1 MRLLWLGHA
10 ALVIRA
16 GGEQLLCDPWLDEPV
31 FARAWW
37 RYPPPP
43 YPSAES
49 LGRVDRLLLSHAHPD
64 HSGEGT
70 LARLDSG
77 TPTYALPFPSQQ
89 LARRLA
95 RAAYRD
101 VRWLEPWK
109 PVDAAPGV
117 RITMVPHD
125 GGWEVASMLVEAD
138 GVRVYHG
145 NDNPLEVATYEEI
158 VRRLGPVDVAF
169 LPFAGAS
176 SYPTCFAW
184 EPGVM
189 QQKAA
194 AKKAEGVAR
203 FIDGIKGL
211 RPRVAVPFASSWALL
226 EPRDLWRNFYD
237 RPTPTEAGAAAA
249 TVAREVGT
257 AIVVMEPG
265 DEWSPEEGHVARR
278 LTAGWTYDVA
288 GVTRYAG
295 QEQERVGAAMRAR
308 DRHGTLPPASALEP
322 ALAAY
327 FGAMLEAT
335 RAGTAQ
341 LAMLAAFHAE
351 GPDDTPSRFWIRFA
365 PGAAPTFGSGAPE
378 GVADETF
385 TLTLPELWDTIAGPV
400 RFEDLWYGYRL
411 RVRKRSGA
419 GYYRAFWDMLLN
431 WDDEATSAV
440 LATQHAKTR

>member
-1 MRLLWLGHA
+1 MRLVWLGHA
-10 ALVIRA
+10 ALLVRA
-16 GGEQLLCDPWLDEPV
+16 GGEQLLCDPWLAEPV

-43 YPSAES
+43 YPTAES

-70 LARLDSG
+70 LACLDAA
-77 TPTYALPFPSQQ
+77 TPTYALPFPSNQ

-95 RAAYRD
+95 RAGYRA
-101 VRWLEPWK
+101 VRWLEPWQ
-109 PVDAAPGV
+109 PVEIGAGV

-176 SYPTCFAW
+176 SYPTCFSW

-194 AKKAEGVAR
+194 AKKAEGVGR
-203 FIDGIKGL
+203 FTDGVRGL

-237 RPTPTEAGAAAA
+237 RPTAAEAAAA
-249 TVAREVGT
+249 AADVAREVGT
-257 AIVVMEPG
+257 AVVVMEPG

-288 GVTRYAG
+288 GVTRYAS
-295 QEQERVGAAMRAR
+295 QEKARVEAAARAR
-308 DRHGTLPPASALEP
+308 DRHGALPPTAALEP
-322 ALAAY
+322 AFRTY

-335 RAGTAQ
+335 RDATKA
-341 LAMLAAFHAE
+341 LEMRAAFHADGPE
-351 GPDDTPSRFWIRFA
+351 GTAARFWIRFS
-365 PGAAPTFGSGAPE
+365 PGQPPVLGEGAPDA
-378 GVADETF
+378 VADETF
-385 TLTLPELWDTIAGPV
+385 TVTLPELWDVLAGPV

-411 RVRKRSGA
+411 RVRKRAGA

-431 WDDEATSAV
+431 WDDEATSAD
-440 LATQHAKTR
+440 LATQLVGR